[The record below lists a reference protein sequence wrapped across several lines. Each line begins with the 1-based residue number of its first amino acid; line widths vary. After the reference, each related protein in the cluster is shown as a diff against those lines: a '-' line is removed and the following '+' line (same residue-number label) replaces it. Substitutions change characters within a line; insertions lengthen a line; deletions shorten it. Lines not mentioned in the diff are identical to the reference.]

1 MSVLNVL
8 RDNYEKPVKYCLVLG
23 QILFRTPCSSKIL
36 YWINPNNQTETK
48 KTSLKDTIGLNR
60 QWTGVSQH

>member
-36 YWINPNNQTETK
+36 YWINPNNQYWNEK
-48 KTSLKDTIGLNR
+48 NQS
-60 QWTGVSQH
+60 